1 MEIYV
6 VSKAENGLR
15 SSLFA
20 WPAFGHVTSFRKTK
34 TSDFFDT
41 NLRTFE
47 AKPPYFCLKK
57 SDVFLLPKHNTLLLR
72 KKCFCKKPTFPTS
85 ISQISSFYWHFRV

>member
-6 VSKAENGLR
+6 VSKAENCFVFLLICEA
-15 SSLFA
+15 SLLY
-20 WPAFGHVTSFRKTK
+20 VQCFRKIK
-34 TSDFFDT
+34 TSDFFDA

-57 SDVFLLPKHNTLLLR
+57 SDVLHLPDR
-72 KKCFCKKPTFPTS
+72 C
-85 ISQISSFYWHFRV
+85 ISSL

>member
-47 AKPPYFCLKK
+47 AKPPYFYLKK
-57 SDVFLLPKHNTLLLR
+57 SDVSHLPDR
-72 KKCFCKKPTFPTS
+72 C
-85 ISQISSFYWHFRV
+85 ISSL

>member
-6 VSKAENGLR
+6 VSKAENGVR

-47 AKPPYFCLKK
+47 AKPPYFCPKK
-57 SDVFLLPKHNTLLLR
+57 SDVLCLPENLNIYNPIKFDGG
-72 KKCFCKKPTFPTS
+72 C
-85 ISQISSFYWHFRV
+85 RVFVIHAQPPSRV